1 MERRPRQRIQEP
13 PDRYLAAVATITVGC
28 GNPGVAC
35 ELEVR
40 SSLGFGALTLF
51 VHGEAL
57 WVPVIRSKSC
67 GLRVLMDQPT
77 ESISSHDPPSRHGD
91 S

>member
-1 MERRPRQRIQEP
+1 MLPGSGGWVLPGRSGLPRPAAAAVTGHIQDQVQHGRDRQ
-13 PDRYLAAVATITVGC
+13 PDRGAAD
-28 GNPGVAC
+28 
-35 ELEVR
+35 
-40 SSLGFGALTLF
+40 
-51 VHGEAL
+51 L

-67 GLRVLMDQPT
+67 GLRILMDQPT